1 MEKIYIIT
9 ENYRNEKCGDS
20 TEEIRVV
27 SAHHTR
33 EEAKAELEEIF
44 KEVLENAE
52 KMFGKDYLCIEE
64 VSEYGAQVYLD
75 CEWDTFHADYSII
88 ETTLE

>member
-52 KMFGKDYLCIEE
+52 KMFGEDYLCIEE

-75 CEWDTFHADYSII
+75 CEWDTFHADYTIS
-88 ETTLE
+88 EVELK

>member
-27 SAHHTR
+27 SARHTK

-44 KEVLENAE
+44 KDVLKNAE
-52 KMFGKDYLCIEE
+52 KMFGKDYLQIEE
-64 VSEYGAQVYLD
+64 VSEHGAQVYLD
-75 CEWDTFHADYSII
+75 FEWDTFHADYTIS
-88 ETTLE
+88 EVELK

>member
-33 EEAKAELEEIF
+33 EEAKAELERIF
-44 KEVLENAE
+44 KKVLENAE
-52 KMFGKDYLCIEE
+52 KMFGKDYLYIEE
-64 VSEYGAQVYLD
+64 VSECGAQVYLD
-75 CEWDTFHADYSII
+75 CEYDTFHADYII
-88 ETTLE
+88 SEVELK